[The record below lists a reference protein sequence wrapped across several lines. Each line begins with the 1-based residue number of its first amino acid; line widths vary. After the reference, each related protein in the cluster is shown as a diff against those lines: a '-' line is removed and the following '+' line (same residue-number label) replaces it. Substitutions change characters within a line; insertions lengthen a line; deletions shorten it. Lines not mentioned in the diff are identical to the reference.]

1 MGNDNL
7 FHKRKEKKVAALRRE
22 ELKREPYD
30 LVLIVCEG
38 GKTEPNYLMEL
49 RDAFRL
55 STANIEI
62 VGDACGSS
70 PRNVVDYALAE
81 CRSRKR
87 QKYNRIFCVFDKDR
101 HPTYKEALAKV
112 RDVKL
117 TKGESIQAI
126 TSVPCFEIW
135 LLLHYTYTTKPFGA
149 RSTSDS
155 ICAAVIKE
163 LQRND
168 RLPGYQKGMANLFLT
183 LLEKLPVAIK
193 NARLL
198 AEHGQT
204 SGTDNPSTR
213 MHQLV
218 EYLRDLKKYK

>member
-7 FHKRKEKKVAALRRE
+7 FHKRKGKKASALRRE
-22 ELKREPYD
+22 EQKREPYD

-62 VGDACGSS
+62 VGEACGSS

-101 HPTYKEALAKV
+101 HPSYKEALAKV

-117 TKGESIQAI
+117 SKGESIQAI
-126 TSVPCFEIW
+126 TSVPCFEFW
-135 LLLHYTYTTKPFGA
+135 LLLHFTYTTRSFGSSGA
-149 RSTSDS
+149 SGS
-155 ICAAVIKE
+155 ICASVIKE
-163 LQRND
+163 LKKKN
-168 RLPGYQKGMANLFLT
+168 RLPGYNKGMANLFLP
-183 LLEKLPVAIK
+183 LLEKLPDAIK

-198 AEHGQT
+198 AEHGEV
-204 SGTDNPSTR
+204 SGSDNPSTQ

-218 EYLRDLKKYK
+218 EYLRDLKKYE